1 MNSITVSI
9 ISLSIIFIATTLG
22 SSFVFFFKN
31 KISDKINNLI
41 LGFASGIMIS
51 ASIFGLIIPSINQS
65 KELYPN
71 ISFLP
76 PLIGFLLGGLIL
88 YILDKFVPH
97 MHKNSGVEEGKNINI
112 SKKLKFFLAVTIHN
126 IPEGL
131 SVGFLCGLALNS
143 NNDQSL
149 LYSCLSL
156 AIGISLQNIPEGAA
170 VSIPLYAD
178 GENKIKSFLFGTL
191 SGIVEP
197 LFGILGLFLA
207 QLSIITPWLLAIAC
221 GAMFYVTL
229 DELLPEARK
238 GGYEHYGLWSFMFG
252 FVIMMALEL
261 IL

>member
-112 SKKLKFFLAVTIHN
+112 LFS
-126 IPEGL
+126 
-131 SVGFLCGLALNS
+131 SY
-143 NNDQSL
+143 
-149 LYSCLSL
+149 YSQYPRR
-156 AIGISLQNIPEGAA
+156 IIRRIFMWIS
-170 VSIPLYAD
+170 
-178 GENKIKSFLFGTL
+178 IK
-191 SGIVEP
+191 
-197 LFGILGLFLA
+197 
-207 QLSIITPWLLAIAC
+207 
-221 GAMFYVTL
+221 
-229 DELLPEARK
+229 
-238 GGYEHYGLWSFMFG
+238 
-252 FVIMMALEL
+252 
-261 IL
+261 

>member
-88 YILDKFVPH
+88 Y
-97 MHKNSGVEEGKNINI
+97 
-112 SKKLKFFLAVTIHN
+112 
-126 IPEGL
+126 
-131 SVGFLCGLALNS
+131 
-143 NNDQSL
+143 
-149 LYSCLSL
+149 
-156 AIGISLQNIPEGAA
+156 
-170 VSIPLYAD
+170 
-178 GENKIKSFLFGTL
+178 
-191 SGIVEP
+191 
-197 LFGILGLFLA
+197 
-207 QLSIITPWLLAIAC
+207 
-221 GAMFYVTL
+221 
-229 DELLPEARK
+229 R
-238 GGYEHYGLWSFMFG
+238 
-252 FVIMMALEL
+252 
-261 IL
+261 